1 MKNNAK
7 IFSVRKK
14 LVLIF
19 ISIIVNL
26 VILVSLIIGFQV
38 KKSDMESFRG
48 TVLRDMKL
56 VENGID
62 LFFGNTTNVLN
73 MLAEHPYCKAA
84 DDSINSYVNN
94 KTDEK
99 ASDTVKS
106 ENEKR
111 LVSLFKR
118 VHSAFPEYVE
128 VYLGTK
134 WGGYATNFDGF
145 MSAGYDPRKR
155 GWYISA
161 TENHGKRIITNAYLS
176 TVGDV
181 VVCLSKSVDSL
192 SNEHI
197 GNVSIE
203 VTLNQLTDMI
213 SKFKIGKT
221 GHVMLVQGDNT
232 ILADPVN
239 KEFNFKKIEEI
250 KINGFDALGK
260 VKEGNVSLTMNGEKW
275 FAVVYTMEQTG
286 WKVIGFMTKKE
297 VFADYYTI
305 IKSMILIGSILFVI
319 FLAVA
324 LLFSLNITRPIR
336 RIMGV
341 LKEVSE
347 KSDYTGRLTI
357 TGNDEFFLLSGYF
370 NETISTISNSLKNIS
385 SQTEAMNSI
394 GDDLAS
400 NMTKTT
406 ASINQISSHIDSIM
420 QQTFDQTSS
429 VTETSSTIEEIIRTI
444 ESLNEKIKLQTSSIE
459 SSAYSIAGMHRE
471 VDATKVI
478 FAETKEVMDLI
489 QHAIISGKEG
499 AHTANDTVSKIAE
512 KSTSLIEASNII
524 LNIADQTNLLAMNAA
539 IEAAHAGETGKGF
552 AVVADEI
559 RKLAEES
566 SMQGKQIT
574 EAINETLKII
584 DEISLASSNIE
595 NSFDKVSDLVAEAQ
609 EKEKKLNDVLTRQV
623 EASRNV
629 LTEIKTIGG
638 VSSEVR
644 NGSEEMLI
652 GGKQVAVEMHKL
664 DNMTKIINNSI
675 EEMASGALQI
685 NHSIQEVNMLSQKN
699 KESID
704 SLAHEVEKFKL

>member
-84 DDSINSYVNN
+84 DDSINSYANN
-94 KTDEK
+94 KTDVK

-181 VVCLSKSVDSL
+181 VVCLSKSVDSP

-239 KEFNFKKIEEI
+239 KEFNFK
-250 KINGFDALGK
+250 
-260 VKEGNVSLTMNGEKW
+260 
-275 FAVVYTMEQTG
+275 
-286 WKVIGFMTKKE
+286 
-297 VFADYYTI
+297 
-305 IKSMILIGSILFVI
+305 
-319 FLAVA
+319 
-324 LLFSLNITRPIR
+324 R
-336 RIMGV
+336 
-341 LKEVSE
+341 
-347 KSDYTGRLTI
+347 
-357 TGNDEFFLLSGYF
+357 
-370 NETISTISNSLKNIS
+370 
-385 SQTEAMNSI
+385 
-394 GDDLAS
+394 
-400 NMTKTT
+400 
-406 ASINQISSHIDSIM
+406 
-420 QQTFDQTSS
+420 
-429 VTETSSTIEEIIRTI
+429 
-444 ESLNEKIKLQTSSIE
+444 
-459 SSAYSIAGMHRE
+459 
-471 VDATKVI
+471 
-478 FAETKEVMDLI
+478 
-489 QHAIISGKEG
+489 
-499 AHTANDTVSKIAE
+499 
-512 KSTSLIEASNII
+512 
-524 LNIADQTNLLAMNAA
+524 
-539 IEAAHAGETGKGF
+539 
-552 AVVADEI
+552 
-559 RKLAEES
+559 
-566 SMQGKQIT
+566 
-574 EAINETLKII
+574 
-584 DEISLASSNIE
+584 
-595 NSFDKVSDLVAEAQ
+595 
-609 EKEKKLNDVLTRQV
+609 
-623 EASRNV
+623 
-629 LTEIKTIGG
+629 
-638 VSSEVR
+638 
-644 NGSEEMLI
+644 
-652 GGKQVAVEMHKL
+652 
-664 DNMTKIINNSI
+664 
-675 EEMASGALQI
+675 
-685 NHSIQEVNMLSQKN
+685 
-699 KESID
+699 
-704 SLAHEVEKFKL
+704 